1 MSKFYVMFQKR
12 SSIGGKNF
20 YGKVNKYEK
29 KGRRIEHQ

>member
-20 YGKVNKYEK
+20 YGKVNK
-29 KGRRIEHQ
+29 